1 MKFCPQCHQFYYDGQ
16 KFCEADGTS
25 LIDISS
31 VNAAAQSAAAMRR
44 TFDPPTPRG
53 WLIGAVGIFIGVVLC
68 VLLFTARLNLPGPEG
83 TAVQDASAYA
93 TQPGNPTT
101 VTQPAPARTPAR
113 EQPSILS
120 LPAEAQPQ
128 LTTEASP
135 APAASPQ
142 PTAEVSS
149 RLSATQAENNQAENN
164 IEHLSDGPPTTG
176 LAGKRPASGKTILH
190 LKDGTRMEVDEA
202 WEERGGIWYRQGAL
216 VSFTQRNRVESIT
229 EAPVLKESPKESPK
243 AAPSPSPV
251 ASSSPLPK
259 ASPTA
264 SSSP

>member
-44 TFDPPTPRG
+44 SFDQQVPRG
-53 WLIGAVGIFIGVVLC
+53 WMIGAVGIFIGVVLC
-68 VLLFTARLNLPGPEG
+68 VLLFTARLNLPVPEG
-83 TAVQDASAYA
+83 TAVQDVSAFA
-93 TQPGNPTT
+93 TQPGNLTT

-113 EQPSILS
+113 EQQSILS

-149 RLSATQAENNQAENN
+149 KLAATQTENN
-164 IEHLSDGPPTTG
+164 IDHLSDGPPTTG
-176 LAGKRPASGKTILH
+176 LGAKRPPSGKTILH

-216 VSFTQRNRVESIT
+216 VSSTQRNRVESIT
-229 EAPVLKESPKESPK
+229 ESPAPKEVPKESPTSTP
-243 AAPSPSPV
+243 APSPV

-259 ASPTA
+259 PSPSP